1 MAIKV
6 GDNFSYKGKKPL
18 DSRDSFDTVSE
29 MTQFAE
35 TSLDDG
41 HISYV
46 KETDKYYKFN
56 STNDVDTTLGRWRE
70 YTSGGSGEENT
81 IESISVNGSA
91 LTPDGNKNVDITVP
105 TVTNDLTD
113 SLKTD
118 YDSAVASKHTHNNK
132 TTIDKLSETSDGTLL
147 FDGKQIEG
155 GSGTAGKSAYE
166 IAVDNGFVGTETEW
180 LESLN
185 GEQGATFTPYVSS
198 SGELSWTN
206 DGDKENPATVNI
218 KGVKGD
224 RGDSGV
230 TTPINGFFTMYVD
243 EDGNL
248 WVLSED
254 DLTNTFEYDAETGNL
269 YFVQEV

>member
-1 MAIKV
+1 MIKV

-18 DSRDSFDTVSE
+18 DSRDCFDTVSE
-29 MTQFAE
+29 MAQFAE

-41 HISYV
+41 HLSYV

-56 STNDVDTTLGRWRE
+56 STNNVDSTLGKWRE
-70 YTSGGSGEENT
+70 YTSS
-81 IESISVNGSA
+81 
-91 LTPDGNKNVDITVP
+91 
-105 TVTNDLTD
+105 
-113 SLKTD
+113 
-118 YDSAVASKHTHNNK
+118 
-132 TTIDKLSETSDGTLL
+132 
-147 FDGKQIEG
+147 

-180 LESLN
+180 LESLKGAEGAN
-185 GEQGATFTPYVSS
+185 GATFTPYVSS

-218 KGVKGD
+218 KGSKGD

-243 EDGNL
+243 GDGNL

>member
-1 MAIKV
+1 MGVKV
-6 GDNFSYKGKKPL
+6 ADKFVAMGDFELL
-18 DSRDSFDTVSE
+18 DA
-29 MTQFAE
+29 Q
-35 TSLDDG
+35 
-41 HISYV
+41 
-46 KETDKYYKFN
+46 
-56 STNDVDTTLGRWRE
+56 DVL
-70 YTSGGSGEENT
+70 
-81 IESISVNGSA
+81 
-91 LTPDGNKNVDITVP
+91 VDIGG
-105 TVTNDLTD
+105 
-113 SLKTD
+113 
-118 YDSAVASKHTHNNK
+118 ASKRLQEA
-132 TTIDKLSETSDGTLL
+132 IDNGELS
-147 FDGKQIEG
+147 G

-180 LESLN
+180 LESLKGAEGTN
-185 GEQGATFTPYVSS
+185 GATFTPYVSS

-206 DGDKENPATVNI
+206 DGDKKNPATVNI
-218 KGVKGD
+218 KGSKGD

>member
-1 MAIKV
+1 MIKV

-18 DSRDSFDTVSE
+18 DSRDCFDTVSE
-29 MTQFAE
+29 MAQFAE
-35 TSLDDG
+35 TSLDEG

-46 KETDKYYKFN
+46 KETDRYYKFN
-56 STNDVDTTLGRWRE
+56 SLNNVDSTLGKWRE
-70 YTSGGSGEENT
+70 YNNGG
-81 IESISVNGSA
+81 
-91 LTPDGNKNVDITVP
+91 
-105 TVTNDLTD
+105 
-113 SLKTD
+113 
-118 YDSAVASKHTHNNK
+118 
-132 TTIDKLSETSDGTLL
+132 
-147 FDGKQIEG
+147 G

-180 LESLN
+180 LESLKGAKGTN
-185 GEQGATFTPYVSS
+185 GATFTPYVSS

-206 DGDKENPATVNI
+206 DGDKKNPATVNI
-218 KGVKGD
+218 KGSKGD

-243 EDGNL
+243 GDGNL

>member
-1 MAIKV
+1 MAIKLADTLAPMADFPAV
-6 GDNFSYKGKKPL
+6 EAKDVAFNDNK
-18 DSRDSFDTVSE
+18 
-29 MTQFAE
+29 
-35 TSLDDG
+35 SLQ
-41 HISYV
+41 
-46 KETDKYYKFN
+46 EKYDN
-56 STNDVDTTLGRWRE
+56 GELG
-70 YTSGGSGEENT
+70 GG
-81 IESISVNGSA
+81 
-91 LTPDGNKNVDITVP
+91 
-105 TVTNDLTD
+105 
-113 SLKTD
+113 
-118 YDSAVASKHTHNNK
+118 
-132 TTIDKLSETSDGTLL
+132 
-147 FDGKQIEG
+147 G

-185 GEQGATFTPYVSS
+185 GKQGATFTPYVSS
-198 SGELSWTN
+198 NGELSWTN
-206 DGDKENPATVNI
+206 DGDKKNPATVNI
-218 KGVKGD
+218 KGSKGD

>member
-1 MAIKV
+1 MAIKLADTLAPMADFPAV
-6 GDNFSYKGKKPL
+6 EAKDVAFNDNK
-18 DSRDSFDTVSE
+18 
-29 MTQFAE
+29 
-35 TSLDDG
+35 SLQ
-41 HISYV
+41 
-46 KETDKYYKFN
+46 EKYDN
-56 STNDVDTTLGRWRE
+56 GELG
-70 YTSGGSGEENT
+70 GG
-81 IESISVNGSA
+81 
-91 LTPDGNKNVDITVP
+91 
-105 TVTNDLTD
+105 
-113 SLKTD
+113 
-118 YDSAVASKHTHNNK
+118 
-132 TTIDKLSETSDGTLL
+132 
-147 FDGKQIEG
+147 G

-180 LESLN
+180 LESLKGAEGTN
-185 GEQGATFTPYVSS
+185 GATFTPYVSS

-206 DGDKENPATVNI
+206 DADKENPATVNI
-218 KGVKGD
+218 KGSKGD

>member
-1 MAIKV
+1 MIKV

-18 DSRDSFDTVSE
+18 DSRDCFDTVSE
-29 MTQFAE
+29 MAQFAE
-35 TSLDDG
+35 TSLDEG

-46 KETDKYYKFN
+46 KETDRYYKFN
-56 STNDVDTTLGRWRE
+56 STNNVDSTLGKWRE
-70 YTSGGSGEENT
+70 YTSS
-81 IESISVNGSA
+81 
-91 LTPDGNKNVDITVP
+91 
-105 TVTNDLTD
+105 
-113 SLKTD
+113 
-118 YDSAVASKHTHNNK
+118 
-132 TTIDKLSETSDGTLL
+132 
-147 FDGKQIEG
+147 

-180 LESLN
+180 LESLKGAEGTN
-185 GEQGATFTPYVSS
+185 GATFTPYVSS

-206 DGDKENPATVNI
+206 DGDKKNPATVNI
-218 KGVKGD
+218 KGSKGD

>member
-1 MAIKV
+1 MIKV

-18 DSRDSFDTVSE
+18 DSRDCFDTVSE
-29 MTQFAE
+29 MAQFAE
-35 TSLDDG
+35 TSLDEG

-46 KETDKYYKFN
+46 KETDRYYKFN
-56 STNDVDTTLGRWRE
+56 SLNNVDSTLGKWRE
-70 YTSGGSGEENT
+70 YTSS
-81 IESISVNGSA
+81 
-91 LTPDGNKNVDITVP
+91 
-105 TVTNDLTD
+105 
-113 SLKTD
+113 
-118 YDSAVASKHTHNNK
+118 
-132 TTIDKLSETSDGTLL
+132 
-147 FDGKQIEG
+147 

-180 LESLN
+180 LESLKGAEGTN
-185 GEQGATFTPYVSS
+185 GATFTPYVSS

-206 DGDKENPATVNI
+206 DGDKKNPATVNI
-218 KGVKGD
+218 KGSKGD

>member
-1 MAIKV
+1 MIKV

-18 DSRDSFDTVSE
+18 DSRDCFDTVSE
-29 MTQFAE
+29 MAQFAE

-41 HISYV
+41 HLSYV

-56 STNDVDTTLGRWRE
+56 STNNVDSTLGKWRE
-70 YTSGGSGEENT
+70 YTSS
-81 IESISVNGSA
+81 
-91 LTPDGNKNVDITVP
+91 
-105 TVTNDLTD
+105 
-113 SLKTD
+113 
-118 YDSAVASKHTHNNK
+118 
-132 TTIDKLSETSDGTLL
+132 
-147 FDGKQIEG
+147 

-180 LESLN
+180 LESLK
-185 GEQGATFTPYVSS
+185 GADGADGVTPHIDSTTKNWHIGAVDTGILAEGTEGTTFTPSVSAT
-198 SGELSWTN
+198 GDLSWSN
-206 DGDKENPATVNI
+206 DDGKENPATVNI
-218 KGVKGD
+218 KGAKGD

-254 DLTNTFEYDAETGNL
+254 DLTNTFEYDENTGNL

>member
-1 MAIKV
+1 MIKLA
-6 GDNFSYKGKKPL
+6 DTLAPL
-18 DSRDSFDTVSE
+18 ADFPAAYAKDIEF
-29 MTQFAE
+29 
-35 TSLDDG
+35 DDG
-41 HISYV
+41 
-46 KETDKYYKFN
+46 KNLQEKLN
-56 STNDVDTTLGRWRE
+56 NGELG
-70 YTSGGSGEENT
+70 
-81 IESISVNGSA
+81 
-91 LTPDGNKNVDITVP
+91 
-105 TVTNDLTD
+105 
-113 SLKTD
+113 
-118 YDSAVASKHTHNNK
+118 
-132 TTIDKLSETSDGTLL
+132 
-147 FDGKQIEG
+147 G

-185 GEQGATFTPYVSS
+185 GKQGATFTPYVSS

-206 DGDKENPATVNI
+206 DGDKKNPATVNI
-218 KGVKGD
+218 KGSKGD

>member
-1 MAIKV
+1 MSIKLA
-6 GDNFSYKGKKPL
+6 DTLAPL
-18 DSRDSFDTVSE
+18 ADFPAAYAKDIEF
-29 MTQFAE
+29 
-35 TSLDDG
+35 DDG
-41 HISYV
+41 
-46 KETDKYYKFN
+46 KNLQEKLN
-56 STNDVDTTLGRWRE
+56 NGELG
-70 YTSGGSGEENT
+70 GG
-81 IESISVNGSA
+81 
-91 LTPDGNKNVDITVP
+91 
-105 TVTNDLTD
+105 
-113 SLKTD
+113 
-118 YDSAVASKHTHNNK
+118 
-132 TTIDKLSETSDGTLL
+132 
-147 FDGKQIEG
+147 G

-185 GEQGATFTPYVSS
+185 GKQGATFTPYVSS

-206 DGDKENPATVNI
+206 DGDKKNPATVNI
-218 KGVKGD
+218 KGSKGD

-243 EDGNL
+243 GDGNL